1 MSLHMVIKLKWYSMI
16 ITVYHK
22 LIRSDHYYG
31 SFLGYVGVVQ
41 SKSDTCIPFYWNWF
55 LFSISFLIWFVQPSA
70 PHLIEMS
77 SPVHPLILLLYAAE
91 FPSFHH
97 KIFPVDLCYI
107 WAQERIMGI
116 VWDFIRDKG
125 KYLMSVSLWKIF
137 HLKIL
142 PLASLESVLP
152 SLILPAKQCHFSGL
166 LRNVSRMNLSQVPI
180 AYFIK

>member
-1 MSLHMVIKLKWYSMI
+1 MRAVSQDMLVLFNQTLTHASLFTGIDFSSPSPSP
-16 ITVYHK
+16 
-22 LIRSDHYYG
+22 SDLL
-31 SFLGYVGVVQ
+31 SPWPQ
-41 SKSDTCIPFYWNWF
+41 
-55 LFSISFLIWFVQPSA
+55 
-70 PHLIEMS
+70 HLIEVS

-107 WAQERIMGI
+107 WAQERIMGM

-142 PLASLESVLP
+142 PLASQVWAPLSNLACQTVP
-152 SLILPAKQCHFSGL
+152 FFRVV
-166 LRNVSRMNLSQVPI
+166 RNVSRMNLSQVPI